1 MLWKGAG
8 YMIQKVNRSIILSL
22 ITFSVGVLS
31 CVQKAEET
39 DNAVRF
45 LFLDERNILSVQN
58 ARLVVGKTKKSKLNP
73 LFEEDR
79 PWEKRFDNLYGNVI
93 YDQQKNLYRCWYSP
107 FIVDSSAKGMSFE
120 ARQKPYNPPYDR

>member
-93 YDQQKNLYRCWYSP
+93 YDQQKTYIGAG
-107 FIVDSSAKGMSFE
+107 IVLL
-120 ARQKPYNPPYDR
+120 